1 MGEGESNMQIE
12 KLRGKGLDEFFRG
25 VLTMKNIEE
34 CYDFFDD
41 VCTVNEIQ
49 ALSQRFQVAKML
61 RSGHTYSKIEAA
73 TGASTAT
80 ISRVKRSL
88 NWGNDSYELVLGR
101 LDEENKNKN

>member
-1 MGEGESNMQIE
+1 MQIE
-12 KLRGKGLDEFFRG
+12 KLRGEGLDEFFQA
-25 VLTMKNIEE
+25 VLTLKDLEE
-34 CYDFFDD
+34 CYHFFDD

-61 RSGHTYSKIEAA
+61 RRGSTYSKIEEA

-88 NWGNDSYELVLGR
+88 NWGNDSYELVMSR
-101 LDEENKNKN
+101 LEENKKAENK